1 MATKDTTATSGDSNS
16 VIEQSAQNVGEIIES
31 GATVVG
37 RGLAAGVEGMGQLA
51 ERAGANDW
59 LDLAAR
65 HRKSC
70 GERHPIDDDGRTVG
84 RTHHQARRK
93 QHRDGGKPHG
103 GTCDARGE
111 ATSGQIDAHR
121 NANRENKTRP
131 SDRAE
136 SVGAEGAAEDIPIE
150 IDAVQEKRGE
160 ERSKPETLL
169 TI

>member
-1 MATKDTTATSGDSNS
+1 MATKDTTATSGGQQLGHRAVRACCRRDHR
-16 VIEQSAQNVGEIIES
+16 
-31 GATVVG
+31 VG
-37 RGLAAGVEGMGQLA
+37 RDGRGPRIGRGRRRYGAAC
-51 ERAGANDW
+51 RARRPNDW

-93 QHRDGGKPHG
+93 QHGDGGKPHG
-103 GTCDARGE
+103 GTCNARGE

-136 SVGAEGAAEDIPIE
+136 SVDAEGAAEDVPIE
-150 IDAVQEKRGE
+150 IDAVQEERRE
-160 ERSKPETLL
+160 ERSKPEALL